1 VTPPLFKWAVR
12 VVAALFGVA
21 LIAAVLLAIVMNTAG
36 GTRWALARIDAAL
49 PGQLVID
56 DFDGTL
62 FRGLRIPALQYG
74 DDAVEVEVTRLQV
87 EIDWSTLP
95 AGRLNLAVATA
106 DTVSYHS
113 LTRPEPAPFQLSLQP
128 LPVSFAVR
136 RASVGELVLT
146 NPDGRTEVSNV
157 SLRDARLDGVLL
169 QARKAAAAFSG
180 TAVTLTDLATE
191 LSGDVR
197 ASARVDWLLIDG
209 DWSGSGRVR
218 GTLRELSFNQ
228 DVSGPYACGIT
239 GTVRLL
245 DRMEPEFDL
254 VVYWDSWSF
263 DDTELADG
271 EVRLAGHPDRYLSDF
286 DARVSAPR
294 GLRFSLAGSASG
306 NTSGLETLD
315 VSLSGPAGSAGATGS
330 MTWLPGVSADLR
342 VLITDARIGDFLEQV
357 TGTLSAAARIE
368 VDGLDSVTAS
378 DLEITG
384 TVNGQ
389 PVNARGAFAWT
400 PGEQTCSGCKFAIGD
415 NRLSLDGRFQD
426 QSLDLRFD
434 FDGNAIEQ
442 LYSDVSGRARAKGR
456 LAGPL
461 RQPAFSGT
469 ATGYDLAF
477 AGWMLERAD
486 VRSRSA
492 GTDALDVSVDLAN
505 VRGPGGELGSFAV
518 TGRGSR
524 ADLGFELDWALR
536 DLGARFQGR
545 LQPTDTGV
553 TGSLQASS
561 VTESNTGTW
570 RLATPFGFRFTDASL
585 SVTAHSW
592 VNGESRLDLRSL
604 EWRPGELDVAASLST
619 LPLALANPWLPSHMS
634 LLGRADAS
642 VELQQRAGR
651 WDGSLRWRQEDTVLR
666 IAEVHDEVTDVR
678 IPAAEFSA
686 EIRENTLDARAVVAV
701 EPGVSGELDLRLAGL
716 DPDAA
721 LDAEFRLQG
730 GDWSWVSAVVPQV
743 DSLQGSVEGRIGA
756 RGSLRVPELE
766 GEAIWRNGG
775 VVVPALNLPLS
786 DIELRVVGG
795 SQGSAT
801 LVGSATAGTGTLRI
815 SGRAEDLSLPERR
828 LRIEI
833 SGDNAQLSDW
843 PDRRVWASP
852 DLVIIGSLDGW
863 QFDGSIALD
872 RASIVMKELPEGA
885 VTVSPDVTVLGA
897 PPAETRRTLVT
908 GEALLTLGEQVRV
921 SALGLDTALEGEL
934 RIRQPRNRAV
944 VAEGKISLVDAVF
957 TAYGQKL
964 TIREGE
970 LTFTGPLDDPL
981 VDATAVR
988 EIDTLDGKVIAG
1000 VRLRGRA
1007 KNLTTTVFA
1016 EPAMAEADALSYL
1029 VLGRPISEAT
1039 ASEGA
1044 DLSGAAM
1051 TLGIKQAARLTEQI
1065 GQSLGLDQL
1074 SLSGYGGDS
1083 TALIAG
1089 KQINSR
1095 LYARYAYG
1103 VFSRLGVLLLR
1114 YRVTE
1119 RLVLEAATGEVQ
1131 SIDVLYTIEKP

>member
-1 VTPPLFKWAVR
+1 VTPPFFKWAVR
-12 VVAALFGVA
+12 VVAALFGIA
-21 LIAAVLLAIVMNTAG
+21 LTAAALVAIVMNTAG

-62 FRGLRIPALQYG
+62 FRGLRIPSLQYR
-74 DDAVEVEVTRLQV
+74 DDAVEVEVSRLQV

-95 AGRLNLAVATA
+95 AGRLSLAVVTA

-113 LTRPEPAPFQLSLQP
+113 LTLPEPAPFQLSLQP

-146 NPDGRTEVSNV
+146 NPDSRTEVNNL

-180 TAVTLTDLATE
+180 TAVTLTGTAVE
-191 LSGDVR
+191 LSGDVP
-197 ASARVDWLLIDG
+197 ASARVDWLLVDG

-218 GTLRELSFNQ
+218 GTLRELSFSQ
-228 DVSGPYACGIT
+228 DVAGPYACGIT
-239 GTVRLL
+239 GTVKLL
-245 DRMEPEFDL
+245 DRVKPEFDL
-254 VVYWDSWSF
+254 VVFWDAWSF
-263 DDTELADG
+263 GDMALADG
-271 EVRLAGHPDRYLSDF
+271 EVRLAGHPDHYLSDF
-286 DARVSAPR
+286 DTRLSAPR
-294 GLRFSLAGSASG
+294 GLQFSLAGSASG

-315 VSLSGPAGSAGATGS
+315 ISLSGPAGSAGATGS
-330 MTWLPGVSADLR
+330 MTWRPGISADLR
-342 VLITDARIGDFLEQV
+342 VTMRDAIIGDFLEQAS
-357 TGTLSAAARIE
+357 GTASAFARIE
-368 VDGLDSVTAS
+368 VDGLDRVTTS

-384 TVNGQ
+384 IINGQ
-389 PVNARGAFAWT
+389 TTSARGTFVWT
-400 PGEQTCSGCKFAIGD
+400 PDEQTCSACAFAVGD
-415 NRLSLDGRFQD
+415 NQLSLDGRVRD
-426 QSLDLRFD
+426 QTLDLRLD
-434 FDGNAIEQ
+434 FDGKAIEQ
-442 LYSDVSGRARAKGR
+442 LYPAVSGRARVQGR

-469 ATGYDLAF
+469 ATGHDLAY
-477 AGWMLERAD
+477 AGWMLERAE
-486 VRSRSA
+486 VRSRSVS
-492 GTDALDVSVDLAN
+492 TDALEVSVGVAN
-505 VRGPGGELGSFAV
+505 LRGPDGDLGSFAV
-518 TGRGSR
+518 TGRGST
-524 ADLGFELDWALR
+524 ADLDFELDWTLHG
-536 DLGARFQGR
+536 LGAQFKGR

-553 TGSLQASS
+553 TGNLQASS
-561 VTESNTGTW
+561 ITESNTGTW
-570 RLATPFGFRFTDASL
+570 RLATPFEFRYSDTSL
-585 SVTAHSW
+585 AVAEHSW

-604 EWRPGELDVAASLST
+604 EWRPDELDVTASLSA
-619 LPLALANPWLPSHMS
+619 LPLALANPWLPAHLS

-642 VELQQRAGR
+642 VEVQQRAGR

-666 IAEVHDEVTDVR
+666 VAEVHDEVTDVR
-678 IPAAEFSA
+678 IPAAELTA
-686 EIRENTLDARAVVAV
+686 EIRENALDARAVVAV
-701 EPGVSGELDLRLAGL
+701 EPGVSGELDLRLADL
-716 DPDAA
+716 HPDAA

-730 GDWSWVSAVVPQV
+730 DDWSWVSAVVPQI

-756 RGSLRVPELE
+756 RGSLRAPEFE
-766 GEAIWRNGG
+766 GEAVWLNGG
-775 VVVPALNLPLS
+775 VLVPALNLPLS

-801 LVGSATAGTGTLRI
+801 LIGSATAGTGTLRI
-815 SGRAEDLSLPERR
+815 SGRAEDLSLPERT

-843 PDRRVWASP
+843 PDRRIWASP
-852 DLVIIGSLDGW
+852 DLVIVGSLEGW
-863 QFDGSIALD
+863 QFDGSVALD
-872 RASIVMKELPEGA
+872 RTSIVMKELPEGA

-897 PPAETRRTLVT
+897 PPAETRRTLIT

-934 RIRQPRNRAV
+934 RIRQPRDRGV
-944 VAEGKISLVDAVF
+944 VAEGRISLVDAIF
-957 TAYGQKL
+957 TAYGQRL

-981 VDATAVR
+981 VDATAIR
-988 EIDTLDGKVIAG
+988 EIDTLEGKVIAG

-1007 KNLTTTVFA
+1007 KDLTTTVFA

-1039 ASEGA
+1039 ASEGT

-1131 SIDVLYTIEKP
+1131 SIDVLYSVEKP